1 MSISR
6 YILLILAFGYSLFTS
21 AQTITVLSQEDNTT
35 IPFAHVIVKPVS
47 GDAKEQVL
55 LTDDNGQAKIAPFSM
70 RQQMVVMISFIGYE
84 KLRDTTY
91 IDADKTYYLKPES
104 QTLNQVVVTGQY
116 APNSPEKAVHKIR
129 IIDEKKIESMA
140 AVNLRDVLTNEMNIR
155 LSQDNILGSSM
166 SLQGVSGEN
175 VKILIDG
182 VPMIG
187 RQNGN
192 IDLSQI
198 NLNNIERIE
207 VIEGPMSVSY
217 GTNALAGT
225 INLITKKQQKKTVD
239 VGVNSYYE
247 SIGNYNLTGRIGFQK
262 GKNMLA
268 LSGGRNFFDGWKEGE
283 EFSPFNFEAQVA
295 DSNRFDGWK
304 PKVQHFAEAQYL
316 YRFDKL
322 TLNYKGAY
330 FKEKITNRGLPR
342 APFGETAFDDYYN
355 TWRIDNAVYLTGEI
369 AKDKNINILAAYND
383 YKRIK
388 NTYYKDL
395 TTLQEILSENASDQ
409 DTSKFT
415 LFNSRGTYSTS
426 KKAAKLNY
434 EVGYD
439 VNIESAYGQRIE
451 DTLQNI
457 GDYAI
462 FGSIEYAPIK
472 SLTIRPGLRYAYNT
486 AYTSPLIPSLN
497 VKFVPNDKKS
507 NSTGAFRFSYARGFR
522 APSLKELY
530 FYFVD
535 INHNIKGN
543 QDLKAEYSHNFSLT
557 YSHTKIVGTKIYKV
571 EASGFYNDIKNMI
584 TLAQTVGTEFS
595 YTNLGEFKT
604 TGANL
609 LGELAIEHLKFSV
622 GGSYIGRYN
631 TLSETE
637 DVETFSFTPEVRSN
651 IMYEVKQAQ
660 LTVALFYKYTG
671 RLPSFIIDANDNVS
685 QTFMDAYHT
694 ADLTITKL
702 FWKKRINLGI
712 GSKNLFNVKNVNS
725 VAAGGGVHSSGSG
738 SVPVAMGRTYFASL
752 AFNIGVK

>member
-1 MSISR
+1 MLK
-6 YILLILAFGYSLFTS
+6 YILSVIIVGCGLLAE
-21 AQTITVLSQEDNTT
+21 AQTITVLSQEDNTP
-35 IPFAHVIVKPVS
+35 IPFAHVIVKPIN
-47 GDAKEQVL
+47 GNAKEQVL
-55 LTDDNGQAKIAPFSM
+55 LTDDKGKAKIEPLSM
-70 RQQMVVMISFIGYE
+70 RQQMAVMISFIGYE

-91 IDADKTYYLKPES
+91 IDADKTYYLKPEN

-140 AVNLRDVLTNEMNIR
+140 AVTLRDVLTNEMNIR
-155 LSQDNILGSSM
+155 LSQDNILGTSM

-207 VIEGPMSVSY
+207 IIEGPMSVSY

-247 SIGNYNLTGRIGFQK
+247 SIGNYNLTGRVGFQK
-262 GKNMLA
+262 GKNMLSI
-268 LSGGRNFFDGWKEGE
+268 SGGRNFFDGWKDGE
-283 EFSPFNFEAQVA
+283 EFSPFNFEAQAA
-295 DSNRFDGWK
+295 DSNRFDAWK
-304 PKVQHFAEAQYL
+304 PKVQYFVEAQYL

-322 TLNYKGAY
+322 TLNYKGSY

-355 TWRIDNAVYLTGEI
+355 TWRIDNALYLNDEV
-369 AKDKNINILAAYND
+369 AKDKNINVLVAYND

-395 TTLQEILSENASDQ
+395 TTLQQILSESPDDQ

-426 KKAAKLNY
+426 KKAAKINY
-434 EVGYD
+434 EAGYD

-457 GDYAI
+457 GDYAV
-462 FGSIEYAPIK
+462 FGSMEYMPVK

-486 AYTSPLIPSLN
+486 AYTSPFIPSLN
-497 VKFVPNDKKS
+497 VKFVPSDKKV

-543 QDLKAEYSHNFSLT
+543 KDLKAEYSHNFSLA
-557 YSHTKIVGTKIYKV
+557 YSHTWIKGTKLYKV
-571 EASGFYNDIKNMI
+571 EGSGFYNDIKNMI
-584 TLAQTVGTEFS
+584 TLAQTVGTEYS
-595 YTNLGEFKT
+595 YANLGKYKT
-604 TGANL
+604 TGINL
-609 LGELAIEHLKFSV
+609 SGEMAIEHLKVSV
-622 GGSYIGRYN
+622 GGSYVGRYN

-637 DVETFSFTPEVRSN
+637 DVDAFSFTPEVRSN
-651 IMYEVKQAQ
+651 ILYEVKQIDM
-660 LTVALFYKYTG
+660 TVALFYKWTG
-671 RLPSFIIDANDNVS
+671 KLPSFMIDANDNIS

-725 VAAGGGVHSSGSG
+725 VAAGGVHSSGSG
-738 SVPVAMGRTYFASL
+738 SVPVAMGRTYFVSL

>member
-1 MSISR
+1 MFLGWCF
-6 YILLILAFGYSLFTS
+6 LLK
-21 AQTITVLSQEDNTT
+21 AQNITVLSKDDSSP
-35 IPFAHVIVKPVS
+35 IPFAHIILKPVNS
-47 GDAKEQVL
+47 NGKEQVL
-55 LTDDNGQAKIAPFSM
+55 LTDDNGQAKIEPLTM
-70 RQQMVVMISFIGYE
+70 RQQMAVTISFVGHE

-91 IDADKTYYLKPES
+91 IDSDKTYYIKAES
-104 QTLNQVVVTGQY
+104 QILNQVVVTGQY

-140 AVNLRDVLTNEMNIR
+140 AINLRDVLTNEMNIR
-155 LSQDNILGSSM
+155 LSQDNILGTSM

-175 VKILIDG
+175 VKILVDG

-207 VIEGPMSVSY
+207 IIEGPMSVSY

-247 SIGNYNLTGRIGFQK
+247 SIGNYNLTGRVGIQK

-268 LSGGRNFFDGWKEGE
+268 VSGGRNFFDGWKDGE
-283 EFSPFNFEAQVA
+283 QFSFFDFEPQLA
-295 DSNRFDGWK
+295 DSNRFYSWK
-304 PKVQHFAEAQYL
+304 PKEQYFGEAQYI

-355 TWRIDNAVYLTGEI
+355 TWRIDNAIYLNGEV
-369 AKDKNINILAAYND
+369 AKDKNINVLAAYND

-395 TTLQEILSENASDQ
+395 TTLQELLSENPSDQ

-426 KKAAKLNY
+426 KKETKLNY

-439 VNIESAYGQRIE
+439 VNIETAYGRRIEDTFQRIE
-451 DTLQNI
+451 D
-457 GDYAI
+457 YAA
-462 FGSIEYAPIK
+462 FASLEYMPVK

-497 VKFVPNDKKS
+497 LKFVPNVKKVNAS
-507 NSTGAFRFSYARGFR
+507 GTFRFSYARGFR

-543 QDLKAEYSHNFSLT
+543 QDLKAEYSHNFSLA
-557 YSHTKIVGTKIYKV
+557 YSYTKIKRSKVYKV

-609 LGELAIEHLKFSV
+609 SGEVAIEHLKFSL

-637 DVETFSFTPEVRSN
+637 DVETFSFTPEIRSSVL
-651 IMYEVKQAQ
+651 YEVKKMD
-660 LTVALFYKYTG
+660 LTLALFYKYTG
-671 RLPSFIIDANDNVS
+671 KLPNFTIDAEDNVS

-702 FWKKRINLGI
+702 FWKKRISLGV
-712 GSKNLFNVKNVNS
+712 GSKNLFNVRDVNA
-725 VAAGGGVHSSGSG
+725 VAAGGVHSSNSG

-752 AFNIGVK
+752 AFNIGAK